1 MVFKKKGK
9 VTDFGGYY
17 RTPEE
22 HKAMVWCIK
31 NEIVVAPLAADKVV
45 ANPQNFYID
54 IIIQGR
60 LNRSPNTFK
69 ARELWPQI
77 YKYYLYYY
85 AKHRK

>member
-9 VTDFGGYY
+9 TTNFGGYY

-22 HKAMVWCIK
+22 HKAMSWCLK
-31 NEIVVAPLAADKVV
+31 NDIIVAPLAADKVV

-60 LNRSPNTFK
+60 LNRNPNTFK
-69 ARELWPQI
+69 AKELWPQI